1 MADATNGARPG
12 TPSWHRHGCL
22 WIAVSVPR
30 APRPDR
36 VDPPARP
43 EPQREETRV
52 PKPLDAT
59 MRKLY
64 ELGPAAWLEYFGL
77 PIPDPAQVRVI
88 DSNLS
93 TVTAEADQVI
103 LVGGADPWIVHT
115 EFLSGREANYP
126 QQAIWYNILL
136 QHRHQVPIWT
146 VLILLRPQA
155 DGPELTGVYE
165 SEVPGC
171 GKNHWFRYEV
181 IRVWLEPPERLLR
194 SGLPLLPLAPV
205 SNVAAGGL
213 REVLTAVAGRLRA
226 EAGPELQRTLWTAT
240 AILMGLRY
248 PREQVEQLI
257 EGVGKMILG
266 IRGIEDSWVYQDI
279 FAKGR
284 AEGEAKGR
292 AEGQVDEAR
301 AILLGLGRKKLGEP
315 QEPVRSQIAAIRDL
329 DQLNRLLDR
338 ILDAPT
344 WDDLLAARDQ

>member
-1 MADATNGARPG
+1 
-12 TPSWHRHGCL
+12 
-22 WIAVSVPR
+22 
-30 APRPDR
+30 
-36 VDPPARP
+36 
-43 EPQREETRV
+43 
-52 PKPLDAT
+52 

-93 TVTAEADQVI
+93 TVTAEADQVV

-115 EFLSGREANYP
+115 EFLSGREPNYP

-226 EAGPELQRTLWTAT
+226 EAGPESQRTLWTAT

-292 AEGQVDEAR
+292 TEGQVDEAR

-338 ILDAPT
+338 ILEAPT
-344 WDDLLAARDQ
+344 WDDLLAAGDQ

>member
-1 MADATNGARPG
+1 M
-12 TPSWHRHGCL
+12 
-22 WIAVSVPR
+22 
-30 APRPDR
+30 
-36 VDPPARP
+36 
-43 EPQREETRV
+43 

-93 TVTAEADQVI
+93 TVTAEADQVV

-194 SGLPLLPLAPV
+194 SGLPLLPLGAGVQRGCRRAARGVDGSGRPAA
-205 SNVAAGGL
+205 SRGRTRVAADVVDGDSDLDGL
-213 REVLTAVAGRLRA
+213 AL
-226 EAGPELQRTLWTAT
+226 P
-240 AILMGLRY
+240 
-248 PREQVEQLI
+248 
-257 EGVGKMILG
+257 
-266 IRGIEDSWVYQDI
+266 
-279 FAKGR
+279 
-284 AEGEAKGR
+284 
-292 AEGQVDEAR
+292 AR
-301 AILLGLGRKKLGEP
+301 A
-315 QEPVRSQIAAIRDL
+315 S
-329 DQLNRLLDR
+329 
-338 ILDAPT
+338 
-344 WDDLLAARDQ
+344 